1 MIRSPCFRPLAVVAL
16 AASLSACGSSV
27 PLRYHTLSLPG
38 AATPARGS
46 AAMLVEVL
54 PIAVP
59 ERINREDLVL
69 TAPGGQLD
77 VRDGDRW
84 AAPLGDEIRQL
95 VDDSLWRRLRAADT
109 YAAPVTVS
117 ADGLPQYRLALRL
130 ERLEAI
136 SGQRAVTEA
145 TWTLRRLPQGKPVI
159 CRALAVEPLM
169 AMTAD
174 AAVAAL
180 SATSAQ
186 VSEVI
191 AASLERLHGGVTD
204 PCGGEG

>member
-1 MIRSPCFRPLAVVAL
+1 MMRLPCLRPLAAVAL
-16 AASLSACGSSV
+16 AASLAACGSSE
-27 PLRYHTLSLPG
+27 PLRYHTLSRPG
-38 AATPARGS
+38 AATSSRGS

-69 TAPGGQLD
+69 TGPGGQLD

-109 YAAPVTVS
+109 YAAPVAVS

-136 SGQRAVTEA
+136 PGQRAVSEA
-145 TWTLRRLPQGKPVI
+145 TWTLRRLPQGKPAI
-159 CRALAVEPLM
+159 CRALAVEPLP
-169 AMTAD
+169 AVTMT

-186 VSEVI
+186 VSEAI
-191 AASLERLHGGVTD
+191 ATSLERLHGGVAD
-204 PCGGEG
+204 PCGGKE